1 MRITTVYG
9 GYNSVLSMDGGKSI
23 ITLMPELSKTN
34 APPVVLVVDNDE
46 RVAVILRTYLEPRGY
61 QVEVCSDSSDV
72 PGRIS
77 ATAAQLVLLDVLMP
91 GTGGLEACRR
101 IRAGGLRLP
110 VVMLSSQGTPKDV
123 ERARAAGAD
132 DYVTKP
138 VDLKI
143 LEASLSRLLHG
154 RRK

>member
-1 MRITTVYG
+1 
-9 GYNSVLSMDGGKSI
+9 LSGFGGKSI
-23 ITLMPELSKTN
+23 IMTMPTPSTK
-34 APPVVLVVDNDE
+34 PSPVVLVVDNDE
-46 RVAVILRTYLEPRGY
+46 RVATILRTYLEPRGY
-61 QVEVCSDSSDV
+61 RIEVCADPSDV

-77 ATAAQLVLLDVLMP
+77 ATAAELVLLDVLMP
-91 GTGGLEACRR
+91 VCGGLEACRR
-101 IRAGGLRLP
+101 IRAGGLKLP

-143 LEASLSRLLHG
+143 LEAAVSRLLHG
-154 RRK
+154 RLK

>member
-1 MRITTVYG
+1 MAQLEMT
-9 GYNSVLSMDGGKSI
+9 K
-23 ITLMPELSKTN
+23 

-46 RVAVILRTYLEPRGY
+46 RVAMILRTYLEPRGY
-61 QVEVCSDSSDV
+61 HVEVCEDSSDV

-77 ATAAQLVLLDVLMP
+77 ATEAQLVLLDVLMP
-91 GTGGLEACRR
+91 GTNGLEACRR
-101 IRAGGLRLP
+101 IRAGGLKLP

-154 RRK
+154 RAK

>member
-1 MRITTVYG
+1 
-9 GYNSVLSMDGGKSI
+9 
-23 ITLMPELSKTN
+23 MPELSKTK

-61 QVEVCSDSSDV
+61 RVEVCADSFDV

-91 GTGGLEACRR
+91 GTSGLEACRR
-101 IRAGGLRLP
+101 IRAGGLKLP

-123 ERARAAGAD
+123 ERACAAGAD

-138 VDLKI
+138 VNLKI
-143 LEASLSRLLHG
+143 LEAALSRLLHG
-154 RRK
+154 KGK